1 METTRYEMKPFKV
14 DGHICHWQ
22 LMWRCGDGTFK
33 EGYVCH
39 RFVED
44 AFRMSGNERRKL
56 ERNLSVPLPRLSAKE
71 RAAFEEVAVAFSVDN
86 DTKRAVLRLL
96 QRDRWKKAGH
106 TMVERL
112 AKADI
117 EAYEAAKLKG
127 GASEDRGS

>member
-1 METTRYEMKPFKV
+1 METTKYELKPFKV
-14 DGHICHWQ
+14 DGHECRWQ

-33 EGYVCH
+33 DGYVCRRH
-39 RFVED
+39 TED
-44 AFRMSGNERRKL
+44 GFRMSGKERRKI

-71 RAAFEEVAVAFSVDN
+71 RAAFEELAAMFSIDN

-117 EAYEAAKLKG
+117 EAYEAASKEG
-127 GASEDRGS
+127 VI